1 MTKKKQIILEA
12 ARLLFNEFGYSQVT
26 IRMIALKLNMSSGNL
41 NYHFK
46 KREDIF
52 EALYFEMV
60 TEFDKRIKD
69 LPRQEVSIAQIRN
82 DIEKSMKRM
91 VYYKFFWTDLYN
103 LLSVSK
109 KVDAH
114 FQEVYIMRK
123 GGCILLFDKMK
134 KQDLMRDSSFELE
147 FELLAER
154 MIDHGNTWMYS
165 SKLYFNEALDIN
177 TEKHVNSLLSMLY
190 PYFTTDG
197 KKEFR
202 KLLPE
207 FFV

>member
-60 TEFDKRIKD
+60 TEFDKRIKV
-69 LPRQEVSIAQIRN
+69 LPRQEVSITQIRN
-82 DIEKSMKRM
+82 DIENSMKRM

-114 FQEVYIMRK
+114 FQEVYKMRK
-123 GGCILLFDKMK
+123 SGCILLFDKMK